1 MTETNKEFYDYQKAD
16 FDCQPCMYY
25 KGRKASKARHKGKYK
40 NGCQKKT
47 CIYENK
53 KYLPTFSEVIKLR
66 GEPYYA

>member
-1 MTETNKEFYDYQKAD
+1 MNETDKKPYDYQKAD

-25 KGRKASKARHKGKYK
+25 RGRNASQERHKGKYK
-40 NGCQKKT
+40 NGCRKRT

-53 KYLPTFSEVIKLR
+53 KYSPTFSEVIKLR

>member
-1 MTETNKEFYDYQKAD
+1 MNEATRKSYDYQKAD

-25 KGRKASKARHKGKYK
+25 KGGKGRYM
-40 NGCQKKT
+40 NGCRKRK

-53 KYLPTFSEVIKLR
+53 KYNPEFSEVIKLR

>member
-1 MTETNKEFYDYQKAD
+1 MISKNKKDFDYHKAD

-25 KGRKASKARHKGKYK
+25 RGSKGKYK
-40 NGCQKKT
+40 NGCRKRT

-53 KYLPTFSEVIKLR
+53 KYNPTFSEVIKLR